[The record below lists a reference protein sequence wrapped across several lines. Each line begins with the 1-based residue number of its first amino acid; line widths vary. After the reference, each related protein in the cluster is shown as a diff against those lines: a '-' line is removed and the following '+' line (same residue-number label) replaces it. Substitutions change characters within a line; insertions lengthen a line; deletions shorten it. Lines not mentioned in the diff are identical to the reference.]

1 MLAVVLTGAS
11 SGIGLECAKALLQKG
26 YRVYAL
32 SRQATGVEDLKH
44 PHCVRLD
51 CDLQDEG
58 QIEKATQT
66 ILAQEKELFA
76 LINNAGYGIFGALE
90 EQPIS
95 QARALFE
102 TNLFSVGA
110 LCSRLLPLLRASTG
124 LQANTGFQAST
135 RLAPK
140 IINVASSAGRST
152 TLFLG
157 WYHAS
162 KYALEAYS
170 DCLRAELLGL
180 GVQVVLIE
188 PGAIKTKWDAGLT
201 NALRPKSPYALELEK
216 THAYFQKTYEN
227 ASPASL
233 VATTIL
239 KALESQNPK
248 TRYLVGKK
256 AHLLVWTKALLP
268 DKIYDFLLRK
278 EILK

>member
-26 YRVYAL
+26 YKVYAL
-32 SRQATGVEDLKH
+32 SRQATKIDSLEH

-51 CDLQDEG
+51 CDLQDEN
-58 QIEKATQT
+58 QIARATDM

-76 LINNAGYGIFGALE
+76 LINNAGYGMFGALE

-95 QARALFE
+95 EAKALFE
-102 TNLFSVGA
+102 TNLFSVGE
-110 LCSRLLPLLRASTG
+110 LCSRLLPLLRASAALQASTG
-124 LQANTGFQAST
+124 LQASQ

-188 PGAIKTKWDAGLT
+188 PGAIKTKWDAGLENT
-201 NALRPKSPYALELEK
+201 LKPNSPYALELQK
-216 THAYFQKTYEN
+216 THAYFKKVYEN

>member
-90 EQPIS
+90 EQPIKE
-95 QARALFE
+95 ARALFE

-110 LCSRLLPLLRASTG
+110 LCSKLLPLLRASAG
-124 LQANTGFQAST
+124 LQASQ

-201 NALRPKSPYALELEK
+201 NALKPNSPYALELEK

-239 KALESQNPK
+239 KTLESKHPK

-256 AHLLVWTKALLP
+256 AHLLVWAKALLP
-268 DKIYDFLLRK
+268 DKIYDRILRQ